1 MLIFDTPRHDVK
13 PRCSP
18 LSAAETR
25 HNEISG
31 RLGDLLRIRTTTAG
45 GRASERL
52 SAERGKIIVFTRR
65 LSLFGKELPEIHLW
79 YRLSNGTLRPRP
91 SLLVCLPAYSP
102 ASFNLQTV
110 IARAALV
117 VSSLLLP
124 IPPPSPPPR
133 TSVQR
138 DPLCQQRAL
147 VARLTNDKRRI

>member
-45 GRASERL
+45 ERL

-65 LSLFGKELPEIHLW
+65 LTLFWKELPEIHLW

-124 IPPPSPPPR
+124 IPPPTSPH